1 MQLFAMRIN
10 ETNEQRATRVNFLEA
25 VLGQDAVRH
34 IQYTLY
40 KKPYIP
46 GGPHFNLS
54 HSGQWLFL
62 AVADSPVGV
71 DIERHKPN
79 RDFAGIARRAFFS
92 EDYEAVML
100 ADERMQAFY
109 DQWVRKESYLKMK
122 GTGFFADD
130 RVNTDYATAQRDAD
144 IRLYHQFPGYSA
156 AVACRLGTNWPEE
169 AILISLAESFSRK

>member
-1 MQLFAMRIN
+1 MQLFAMQVE
-10 ETNEQRATRVNFLEA
+10 ETREPRERDLARTKLLEA

-34 IQYTLY
+34 IQYTIY

-46 GGPHFNLS
+46 EGPHFSLS

-62 AVADSPVGV
+62 AVADSPVGA

-79 RDFAGIARRAFFS
+79 RDFAGIAGRAFFS

-100 ADERMQAFY
+100 ADDRMQAFY
-109 DQWVRKESYLKMK
+109 DQWVRQESYLKML

-130 RVNTDYATAQRDAD
+130 SVNTDYATAQRDGG
-144 IRLYHQFPGYSA
+144 IRLYNQFPGYSA
-156 AVACRLGTNWPEE
+156 AVACRPGTIWPQEV
-169 AILISLAESFSRK
+169 SLVTLAAL